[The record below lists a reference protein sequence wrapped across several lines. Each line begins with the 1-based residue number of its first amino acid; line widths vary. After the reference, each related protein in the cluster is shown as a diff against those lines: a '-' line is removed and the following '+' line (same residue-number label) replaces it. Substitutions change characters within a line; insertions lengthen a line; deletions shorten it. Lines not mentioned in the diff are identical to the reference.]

1 MTSASEE
8 KVKDADGDEIMD
20 DDETE
25 DGNVTS
31 KAHSSRPIARR
42 RVKRG
47 SKVGVRPRAFGDGYL
62 DDDADVERE
71 SDSDSDDDN
80 NGRIVM
86 KTKRTRPSV
95 KREPDDDGILLD
107 VDEDDDGDAS
117 PRSSTLKFNRMN
129 VSSIRRHSSGAKSP
143 PNSIRQFRRAPD
155 NDAEDEEEEQQERV
169 VPERV
174 ERVELPR
181 FRDFEAATLGGSSA
195 LGLVRPLPGA
205 SAESSKMSIDAIVS

>member
-1 MTSASEE
+1 MTSANEE

-31 KAHSSRPIARR
+31 KARSSRPIARR

-47 SKVGVRPRAFGDGYL
+47 SKVGVRPRAFDL

-71 SDSDSDDDN
+71 SDSDSDDEN

-86 KTKRTRPSV
+86 KTKRTQRPVV
-95 KREPDDDGILLD
+95 KREQDDDDILLDD
-107 VDEDDDGDAS
+107 VDEDDDGDTS
-117 PRSSTLKFNRMN
+117 SRSSTLKFNRMN
-129 VSSIRRHSSGAKSP
+129 VSSIRRQSSSAKSP
-143 PNSIRQFRRAPD
+143 PSSVRQFRKVAD
-155 NDAEDEEEEQQERV
+155 DDAEDEEEEHQEHV
-169 VPERV
+169 MPERV

-205 SAESSKMSIDAIVS
+205 SVESSKMSIDAIVS